1 MKCPFCD
8 KEMVDGV
15 VQSARE
21 IFFTTQPRN
30 GWMGFKPYTG
40 DTSLS
45 WHNLTRP
52 TCVAYRCVDCKKV
65 ILDYTIEVE

>member
-1 MKCPFCD
+1 MKCPYCGG
-8 KEMVDGV
+8 EMTDGV
-15 VQSARE
+15 GQSARE

-30 GWMGFKPYTG
+30 GWWGFKPYAG

>member
-1 MKCPFCD
+1 MKCPYCGS
-8 KEMVDGV
+8 EMEDGV

-21 IFFTTQPRN
+21 IFFTTQPRK
-30 GWMGFKPYTG
+30 GWNFFKPQAG

-52 TCVAYRCVDCKKV
+52 TCVAYLCRACKKV
-65 ILDYTIEVE
+65 ILDYDVEVE